1 MVICTVL
8 PTFPTIEMIR
18 AVDLAKQR
26 LPNIRQIDVPGGYRL
41 DDDSTAATK
50 LPKVF
55 ETFSNDLKSC
65 YESPLLQRVLAELL
79 LAPMMVD
86 GSHLLVGEG
95 DVRVASALYL
105 IHQVNLI
112 IEKVLD
118 AKGLGGGSLK
128 CRSLPDCPDLVW
140 QFSSDRDL
148 LQLKYKNTKILR
160 ATDWD
165 PIVANTGPDSKQKLV
180 NQQEVSTLLEHN
192 AVPIASGVV
201 AVFDYDGMVILD
213 FKPGG
218 EGYDDVDNT
227 VKYLFCG
234 SDDVNWTFRQLLLA
248 VIIYSFRKE
257 GVLGT
262 HGKHVFIWTTVDSE
276 Y

>member
-1 MVICTVL
+1 MAICTVL
-8 PTFPTIEMIR
+8 PTVPTIEMMR
-18 AVDLAKQR
+18 AIDLAKQR
-26 LPNIRQIDVPGGYRL
+26 LPNLRRIDVPGEYRL
-41 DDDSTAATK
+41 DDDSTTATK

-55 ETFSNDLKSC
+55 ETFSDDLKSC

-118 AKGLGGGSLK
+118 AKGLGAGSLK
-128 CRSLPDCPDLVW
+128 CRSPPDRPDLVW

-165 PIVANTGPDSKQKLV
+165 PIVTNTGPDSKRKLV

-192 AVPIASGVV
+192 AVPIARQATKYGCSTSSSGVV
-201 AVFDYDGMVILD
+201 AVFDYDGVVILD

-218 EGYDDVDNT
+218 EGYDDIDNT

-262 HGKHVFIWTTVDSE
+262 HE
-276 Y
+276 